1 VHRPSTDPGRAI
13 VKVVADEPVI
23 GVADRVAALA
33 GGEGDA
39 ADQLRRSL
47 AADGLSLP
55 VERGLPDVARRVIE
69 RLRGM
74 TAVEELG
81 EVDAAFEILGLHVPP
96 AGKAALQLH
105 NSTTAEHQVSIT
117 AVGSGF
123 GGGRTLTLSVD
134 EDIPERDRCMVML
147 QHVTLSVR
155 RLTRE
160 GGPAADPLLRTDVVA
175 WSNRELIGLPECP
188 RCGSAGDDLDLL
200 EFDEDEAN
208 ALDLRSYDA
217 AVTRH
222 QSMTLEGRRKT
233 DIGVEVAG
241 KAGAGF
247 HLEKHTTISCTS
259 SYTFPAGRWFLPY
272 RHHGDTAALPYW
284 AVR

>member
-1 VHRPSTDPGRAI
+1 M
-13 VKVVADEPVI
+13 KVVADEPVI
-23 GVADRVAALA
+23 GIADRVAAFPS
-33 GGEGDA
+33 GEADA
-39 ADQLRRSL
+39 AGRLRRSL

-81 EVDAAFEILGLHVPP
+81 RVDAAFEILGLHVPP

-105 NSTTAEHQVSIT
+105 DSTTGDHQVSIT
-117 AVGSGF
+117 AIGSGF

-160 GGPAADPLLRTDVVA
+160 GDPEADPLLRTDVVA
-175 WSNRELIGLPECP
+175 WSNRELIGLPQCP
-188 RCGSAGDDLDLL
+188 RCGPAGDDLDRL

-217 AVTRH
+217 AVTRR
-222 QSMTLEGRRKT
+222 QTMILEGRRKT

-247 HLEKHTTISCTS
+247 HLEKHTTISCTA

-272 RHHGDTAALPYW
+272 RPHGDTAALPYW